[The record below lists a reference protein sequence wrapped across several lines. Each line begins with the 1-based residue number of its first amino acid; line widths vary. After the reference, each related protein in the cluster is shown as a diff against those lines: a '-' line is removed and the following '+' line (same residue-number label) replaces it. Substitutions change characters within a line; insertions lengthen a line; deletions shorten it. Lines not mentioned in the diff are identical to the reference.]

1 MDKATVIGVI
11 LGVFAVVGG
20 MLAKGANIGVLLNP
34 AAIIIIFVG
43 TAAALLNSFPM
54 HELKRLPVL
63 FKLIFREQKLTEPR
77 VIIEQMTEMAQQAR
91 REGLL
96 SLEASIDKLD
106 EPFLKNGLRLV
117 VDGQGEDFVRE
128 LLEAEIAAMEDRH
141 RMGAQIFLQA
151 GAYAPTLGVLGAV
164 VGLIGA
170 LGNLS
175 DVNKLGTM
183 IAAAFVATLFGI
195 FSGYVLWVPFGTKL
209 KRKSQEEI
217 KLKLMMLE
225 GILSI
230 QVGSSPIQIREKMM
244 IHLTRSER
252 LKLEEE
258 LEKEGRR

>member
-1 MDKATVIGVI
+1 
-11 LGVFAVVGG
+11 
-20 MLAKGANIGVLLNP
+20 
-34 AAIIIIFVG
+34 
-43 TAAALLNSFPM
+43 
-54 HELKRLPVL
+54 
-63 FKLIFREQKLTEPR
+63 
-77 VIIEQMTEMAQQAR
+77 IEQMTEMAQQAR